1 MKVKQKNIRVFE
13 IECEE
18 VSLFESYI
26 EKNSVL
32 FTGFLLLLTG
42 DKKIE
47 CGRICETKGIGYA
60 IAGEA
65 GFDFERFDK
74 ISKSAYKEREH
85 VRAAEQEAAKKE
97 LLRQEIEATIQKS
110 KLNEEPEI
118 LIDSEKA
125 VLVDKNLRSGEEIK
139 ADSDVIVIGR
149 INSGA
154 TVETSKNAVIL
165 DAVDGDVRVEGDFII
180 IKTIKKG
187 SVMLKGILL
196 DKEMLDGELKMAFYK
211 DGITYRGI
219 K

>member
-47 CGRICETKGIGYA
+47 CGCICETKGIGYA

-65 GFDFERFDK
+65 GFDFETFDK
-74 ISKSAYKEREH
+74 ISKSAYKEREY

-97 LLRQEIEATIQKS
+97 LVRQEIEATIQKS

-118 LIDSEKA
+118 LIDTEKA

-139 ADSDVIVIGR
+139 ADSDVIVAGR

-165 DAVDGDVRVEGDFII
+165 DAVDGDVRVEGDFVI

-196 DKEMLDGELKMAFYK
+196 DKEMQKKKKKMAFYK